1 MTKQEIAD
9 YMQELMAEATD
20 GNKESIDE
28 NTNFFQIGISSIEAL
43 KIMNK
48 LRKRLQVEISP
59 VAMFEY
65 KTIAEMSEYLYN
77 CKEEENE

>member
-9 YMQELMAEATD
+9 YMQELMAEST
-20 GNKESIDE
+20 GENKESIDE

>member
-9 YMQELMAEATD
+9 YMQELMAEAT
-20 GNKESIDE
+20 GENKESIDE